1 MKNCHDMK
9 AAIVIFEGVD
19 DLDAFGPFEVL
30 VNAGVGGADI
40 DVALLTAEPAYEIR
54 TSHGATIKPHGALE
68 ENLDL
73 LIVPGGG
80 WNDRAEHGAWAEANG
95 AVLPEAI
102 RRHHQAGGT
111 VASVCTGAGILAA
124 AGVLDGRRATT
135 HRGARRDLEARG
147 VKIVDA
153 RVVDDGDVITAG
165 GVTAGID
172 LALWLVEREW
182 GRKLADAIAREMEY
196 ERRGPVATRDGA
208 GAGTR

>member
-1 MKNCHDMK
+1 MK

-30 VNAGVGGADI
+30 VNAGLGGADI
-40 DVALLTAEPAYEIR
+40 EVQLLTVEPAEEIH
-54 TSHGATIKPHGALE
+54 TSHGANIKPHGVLH

-80 WNDRAEHGAWAEANG
+80 WNDRSAHGAWAEANRP
-95 AVLPEAI
+95 ALPEAI
-102 RRHHQAGGT
+102 RRHRQAGGT

-124 AGVLDGRRATT
+124 AGVLEGRRATT
-135 HRGARRDLEARG
+135 HHAARRDLEERG
-147 VKIVDA
+147 VEILEA
-153 RVVDDGDVITAG
+153 RVVDDGDVLTAG

-182 GRKLADAIAREMEY
+182 GQKLADAVAREMEY
-196 ERRGPVATRDGA
+196 ERRGPVVGA
-208 GAGTR
+208 GSPELL